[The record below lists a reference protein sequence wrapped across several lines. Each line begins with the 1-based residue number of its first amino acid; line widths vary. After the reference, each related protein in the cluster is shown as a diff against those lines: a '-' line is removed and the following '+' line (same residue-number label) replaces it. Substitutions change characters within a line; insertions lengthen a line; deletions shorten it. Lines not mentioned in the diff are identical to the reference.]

1 MTENNINEMKDALT
15 QLRNTLETAS
25 HLQGLMIAEYYEEEL
40 CPNVELLMNAHK
52 GSEIVTNAVM
62 DYLQKANM
70 QVRSAC
76 ALVGIG
82 E

>member
-1 MTENNINEMKDALT
+1 MT

-52 GSEIVTNAVM
+52 GSEIVTSAVM